1 MRRVRGA
8 HHGAASGVGG
18 AQHGA
23 SAPWSKVLDLSV
35 NYQGREAK
43 PPLSEAN
50 LTEQLEV
57 GILCDL
63 RLLEDGVFHCVRVW
77 E

>member
-1 MRRVRGA
+1 
-8 HHGAASGVGG
+8 VGG

-63 RLLEDGVFHCVRVW
+63 R
-77 E
+77 

>member
-1 MRRVRGA
+1 
-8 HHGAASGVGG
+8 VGG

-23 SAPWSKVLDLSV
+23 SAPWSEVLDLSV
-35 NYQGREAK
+35 SYQGRKAK
-43 PPLSEAN
+43 PPLAEAN

-63 RLLEDGVFHCVRVW
+63 RFWTRALARRRSSPI
-77 E
+77 

>member
-1 MRRVRGA
+1 VGSEHDGA
-8 HHGAASGVGG
+8 PAGG
-18 AQHGA
+18 PLVERQF
-23 SAPWSKVLDLSV
+23 WSKVLDLSV